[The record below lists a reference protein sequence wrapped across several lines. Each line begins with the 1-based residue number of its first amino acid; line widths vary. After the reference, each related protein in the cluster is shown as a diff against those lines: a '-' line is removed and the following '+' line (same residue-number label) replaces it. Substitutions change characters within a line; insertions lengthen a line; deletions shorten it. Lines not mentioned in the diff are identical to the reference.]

1 MFCLVPITD
10 LVIIKPKKFGFE
22 LQDVITRELNSRF
35 SNKILY
41 KVGLC
46 ISVWDIT
53 SIGDMYVSHDDGSY
67 HVNASFRLICF
78 RPSVD
83 EVIIGSVKNCIKEG
97 IQVSLN
103 FFDDIFIPATKMKHP
118 SKFDFEQQSWIWQYE
133 NEGEVAELRIEK
145 NDSIRFRVDQEIW
158 QDPNPTDEKD
168 NQATLA
174 SFGFKSPYVIL
185 GSIAADGLG
194 LTCWW
199 IN

>member
-1 MFCLVPITD
+1 MFCIVPIND
-10 LVIIKPKKFGFE
+10 LVIIKPKKFVFE
-22 LQDVITRELNSRF
+22 LGDVITRELNSRF
-35 SNKILY
+35 SNRVLY

-53 SIGDMYVSHDDGSY
+53 SIV
-67 HVNASFRLICF
+67 SFRLICF
-78 RPSVD
+78 RPFVD
-83 EVIIGSVKNCIKEG
+83 EVIIGSVKNCTKEG

-103 FFDDIFIPATKMKHP
+103 FFDDIFIPAAKLKHP
-118 SKFDFEQQSWIWQYE
+118 SKFDYEQQTWIWEYE
-133 NEGEVAELRIEK
+133 NEGEIAELRIEK

-158 QDPNPTDEKD
+158 QDPNPIGGKNDQTD
-168 NQATLA
+168 LI
-174 SFGFKSPYVIL
+174 SFGFKSPYVIF